1 MLIVRD
7 ANADDLPAMIQL
19 ERSSPTAA
27 HWTAHQ
33 YRQLLTDQGPARLGL
48 IAQESTAPTLLG
60 FLIARR
66 LPSEWELEN
75 LVVEPDARR
84 QGIGAR
90 LLQELLHRAQQDRGE
105 AVFLEVRDSNVAARR
120 LYEKLG
126 FTENGRRGAY
136 YSNPIEDAVLY
147 SKLLAQTIS
156 E

>member
-7 ANADDLPAMIQL
+7 ANADDFPAMIQL

-33 YRQLLTDQGPARLGL
+33 YRQLLTDQDPARLGL
-48 IAQESTAPTLLG
+48 IAQENAAPTLLG

-75 LVVEPDARR
+75 LVVEPVARR
-84 QGIGAR
+84 QGIGAH
-90 LLQELLHRAQQDRGE
+90 LLQELLHRAQQDKSD
-105 AVFLEVRDSNVAARR
+105 AIFLEVRDSNVAARR

-126 FTENGRRGAY
+126 FTQNGRRRDY
-136 YSNPIEDAVLY
+136 YSNPSEDAVLY
-147 SKLLAQTIS
+147 SKPLAQIIS